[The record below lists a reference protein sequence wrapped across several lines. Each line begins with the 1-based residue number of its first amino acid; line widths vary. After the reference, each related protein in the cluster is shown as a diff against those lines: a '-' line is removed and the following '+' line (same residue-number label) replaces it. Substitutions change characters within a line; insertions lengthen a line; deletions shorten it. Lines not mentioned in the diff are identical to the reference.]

1 MAISWYGV
9 KTIYGSR
16 CSGKTSGPKGG
27 TPSTVVEERVV
38 IFRART
44 FAEAIK
50 KAEKEAS
57 EYCNWKYT
65 NPFGQKVKT
74 KYLGACDAFILL
86 DPPKSGS
93 EVYSGMNAVDPR
105 ISDSQVIEGSFG
117 NERAFKRTH
126 RFFLNR
132 SSQGTHGKGRNC

>member
-9 KTIYGSR
+9 KTIYRSR
-16 CSGKTSGPKGG
+16 CSGKTPRPKGG

-38 IFRART
+38 IFRARS

-50 KAEKEAS
+50 KGEKEAK

-86 DPPKSGS
+86 DPPKSGT
-93 EVYSGMNAVDPR
+93 EVYSGMNVADPK
-105 ISDSQVIEGSFG
+105 ISDSRVIENSFG
-117 NERAFKRTH
+117 NERAFKRTQ

-132 SSQGTHGKGRNC
+132 EFSGDARKR